1 MRTISDRT
9 CSRPDWNVWPGHPF
23 DPETMLC
30 AGYAEA
36 EKGPCKGDSGG
47 PLVCRRA
54 GRWRLVGI
62 VSWGGGEES
71 VCPSAK
77 NPGVFTRVEH
87 YVDWI
92 KKHVD
97 DRM

>member
-1 MRTISDRT
+1 
-9 CSRPDWNVWPGHPF
+9 
-23 DPETMLC
+23 MLC

-36 EKGPCKGDSGG
+36 EKGPCEGDSGG

-54 GRWRLVGI
+54 GSWRLVGI

-71 VCPSAK
+71 VCASAK

-97 DRM
+97 DRMYTTPSCSSLFDEVDLLLRS